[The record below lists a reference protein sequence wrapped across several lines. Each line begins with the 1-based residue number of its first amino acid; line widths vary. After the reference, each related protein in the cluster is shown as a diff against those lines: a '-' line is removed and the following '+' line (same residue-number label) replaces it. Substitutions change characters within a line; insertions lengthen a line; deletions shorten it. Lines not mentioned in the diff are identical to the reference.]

1 MFCLGAHS
9 QRSFTCFTAWFHTHK
24 FHHLERHCICCFDP
38 TSRFKQTLTLTK
50 QLSTSGGKKWS
61 QGRNAKSNSSLNGP
75 LKQVRQRIPVKA
87 FFFLTI
93 ERKAALIRAEPA
105 VLWCRCLIAEPRT
118 WHTCSVKLFNW
129 HCLIIYSRLH
139 AGLDRHGNILTVFH
153 DDASFKCKIQGLFSF
168 YQTSE

>member
-1 MFCLGAHS
+1 MFHCLIS
-9 QRSFTCFTAWFHTHK
+9 HTQIPSLRK
-24 FHHLERHCICCFDP
+24 TLHLLFRPYITIQANPNLYQAAID
-38 TSRFKQTLTLTK
+38 QWW
-50 QLSTSGGKKWS
+50 KKWS

-75 LKQVRQRIPVKA
+75 LKQVRQKIPVKA